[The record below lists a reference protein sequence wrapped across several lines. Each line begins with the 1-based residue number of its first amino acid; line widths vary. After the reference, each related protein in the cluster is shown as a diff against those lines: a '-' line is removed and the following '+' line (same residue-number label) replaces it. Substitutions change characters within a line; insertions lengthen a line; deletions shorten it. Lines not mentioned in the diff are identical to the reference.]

1 MLQFPRI
8 PSIGELVY
16 LKENDEMILYESF
29 TMINPQTRNTFPE
42 SDEPYY
48 TSLEMQL
55 RHLLYKYDKGWIS
68 SERQVMLSSDECISA
83 VHFIFDN
90 EKRVIG
96 INVFQ
101 RSSNLFNLEDDVQ
114 FFNYFINKYLRGHK
128 KIKLTYFVSQ
138 PHIFKNKN
146 KKIED

>member
-1 MLQFPRI
+1 MLQFSRI
-8 PSIGELVY
+8 PSIGELDY
-16 LKENDEMILYESF
+16 LKENDEMILFDSF
-29 TMINPQTRNTFPE
+29 TMINPCTENTFPD

-55 RHLLYKYDKGWIS
+55 RHLLYKFSSGWIS
-68 SERQVMLSSDECISA
+68 SERQVMLNSDECIST

-114 FFNYFINKYLRGHK
+114 FFNYFINKYLKEHK
-128 KIKLTYFVSQ
+128 KIKLTYFVSH

>member
-1 MLQFPRI
+1 MLVFPYV
-8 PSIGELVY
+8 PSANDLHF
-16 LKENDEMILYESF
+16 LKETNEMILFESF
-29 TMINPQTRNTFPE
+29 TMVNPQTGNSFPE

-55 RHLLYKYDKGWIS
+55 RHLLYKFDKGWIS
-68 SERQVMLSSDECISA
+68 SERQVMLSSDECIST

-90 EKRVIG
+90 ERRVIG

-101 RSSNLFNLEDDVQ
+101 RSSNLINLEDDVQ
-114 FFNYFINKYLRGHK
+114 FFNFFIHKYLNAHRG
-128 KIKLTYFVSQ
+128 IKLTIFVSQ
-138 PHIFKNKN
+138 PHVFKGKK